1 MLLCPAGWLE
11 GGGVER
17 HCAVVRHDLG
27 GGGGHG
33 AGHHGRGRRGRGAAA
48 GGRQQQA

>member
-1 MLLCPAGWLE
+1 
-11 GGGVER
+11 VDR
-17 HCAVVRHDLG
+17 HGAVVRHDPG

-48 GGRQQQA
+48 GGRQQQARVFQVKRG